1 MAKDNLSRVFLSAS
15 IPYPDRDK
23 KFYDTADIVSIRD
36 AVRALATVVIPKAHL
51 VWGGH
56 PSITPLIR
64 FVLDRMKVD
73 LKSHVTLYQSLF
85 FEDSFLPD
93 NFVFEN
99 IVLTEKRNNRDE
111 SLELMRNKL
120 INENDFK
127 IGIFIGGMDGINDEY
142 VMFKKR
148 HPDALVLPI
157 ASTGAAA
164 KILYENQPQDFDIRL
179 KNDYAYMALLR
190 DLLANFIY
198 LYFGRLVFG

>member
-1 MAKDNLSRVFLSAS
+1 MAKNNLNKVFLSAS

-64 FVLDRMKVD
+64 FVLDKMNTN
-73 LKSHVTLYQSLF
+73 LKEHVTLYQSLF
-85 FEDSFLPD
+85 FEDKFLPD
-93 NFVFEN
+93 NFAFEN
-99 IVLTEKRNNRDE
+99 IVLTEKRNSRDE
-111 SLELMRNKL
+111 SLELMRSKL

-127 IGIFIGGMDGINDEY
+127 VGIFIGGMEGISDEY
-142 VMFKKR
+142 LMFKER
-148 HPDALVLPI
+148 HPNALLLPI

-164 KILYENQPQDFDIRL
+164 KIIYDNQYNYFDSRL
-179 KNDYAYMALLR
+179 KNDYAYMALFR
-190 DLLANFIY
+190 DLLYDYI
-198 LYFGRLVFG
+198 

>member
-1 MAKDNLSRVFLSAS
+1 MAKDNLNKVFLSAS

-51 VWGGH
+51 IWGGH

-64 FVLDRMKVD
+64 FVMDRMNID
-73 LKSHVTLYQSLF
+73 LKEHITLYQSLF
-85 FEDSFLPD
+85 FEEYFPSD
-93 NFVFEN
+93 NFAFEN

-111 SLELMRNKL
+111 SLKLMRSKL

-127 IGIFIGGMDGINDEY
+127 VAIFIGGMEGINDEY
-142 VMFKKR
+142 IMFKER
-148 HPDALVLPI
+148 HPDAMILPI

-164 KILYENQPQDFDIRL
+164 QILYESQPQAYDIRL
-179 KNDYAYMALLR
+179 KNDYAYMALFR
-190 DLLANFIY
+190 DLLHNYI
-198 LYFGRLVFG
+198 

>member
-1 MAKDNLSRVFLSAS
+1 MAKDNLNKVFLSAS

-36 AVRALATVVIPKAHL
+36 AVRALATVVIPKAQL

-64 FVLDRMKVD
+64 FVMDRMKID
-73 LKSHVTLYQSLF
+73 LKKHVTLYQSLF
-85 FEDSFLPD
+85 FEEYFPPD
-93 NFVFEN
+93 NFAFEN

-111 SLELMRNKL
+111 SLELMRSKL

-127 IGIFIGGMDGINDEY
+127 VGIFIGGMEGINDEF
-142 VMFKKR
+142 VMFKER
-148 HPDALVLPI
+148 HPNALVLPI

-164 KILYENQPQDFDIRL
+164 SILYENQPQSFDIRL
-179 KNDYAYMALLR
+179 KNDYAYMALFR
-190 DLLANFIY
+190 DLLNDYI
-198 LYFGRLVFG
+198 